1 MCLDPSIEEINTTLL
16 ENHDLEAWEK
26 VPLGERK
33 EEEVMMQLKVL
44 SDRLNLPPPNVLK

>member
-16 ENHDLEAWEK
+16 GNHDLEAWEK

-33 EEEVMMQLKVL
+33 EEEVIYAIEGSFRQVEFAAPE
-44 SDRLNLPPPNVLK
+44 RA

>member
-1 MCLDPSIEEINTTLL
+1 MCFDSSIEEINTTLL
-16 ENHDLEAWEK
+16 ENHDLKAWEK